1 MRNELD
7 GKLAK
12 RICILRANKQISL
25 DEFAQLSDISRATLS
40 RIERC
45 ETSPTAQMLGRIASV
60 LGVTVSEL
68 FETIED
74 KSEEVFY
81 QKDRK
86 IWTDPENGFMRSMI
100 CPPSRNNICELTK
113 GMLPPYTK
121 IEYPRALDGAPEQI
135 IYVMSGSLVFFHN
148 GNCISLEKGD
158 AFRFIF
164 KGATYFENK
173 TNENCEYLV
182 IIGRKP

>member
-7 GKLAK
+7 EKLAK
-12 RICILRANKQISL
+12 RIGLLRADKQINL
-25 DEFAQLSDISRATLS
+25 EEFAQLSDISRATLS

-86 IWTDPENGFMRSMI
+86 VWTDPENGFLRSII
-100 CPPSRNNICELTK
+100 CPPSRNNICELTNGK
-113 GMLPPYTK
+113 LPPNTK
-121 IEYPRALDGAPEQI
+121 IEYPRALEGAPEQI
-135 IYVMSGSLVFFHN
+135 IYVISGSLEFFHN
-148 GNCISLEKGD
+148 GNCVSLEKGD

-173 TNENCEYLV
+173 TDEYCEYLI